1 MGMRLAEFIA
11 TNTAPILA
19 EWEAFARS
27 VMPGAKMDPL
37 ALRDHAEDILRA
49 TARDMMNPQSAAEQ
63 ASKSTG
69 HASEGSDSQRLTGA
83 SEVHGV
89 GRVGSGF
96 DLLGVVSE
104 YRALRASVIRLWRRS
119 DPHPDLRDLDDLTR
133 FNESID
139 QSLTKAVG
147 SYTSRVDQSRR
158 MFLAILAHDLRN
170 PLNSIMMSADL
181 VSHTGA
187 PDASEAASQISASA
201 GAISRLVSDLLDFA
215 GTGLGN
221 AIPLSR
227 ARTDLRLLCREVVN
241 EFRAAHPARSLLLD
255 ADEDLSGEWD
265 ASRLRQVLSNLLGN
279 ALQHGG
285 EDCEVALTARA
296 AGPDVTV
303 EVRNGGAVIPPGLL
317 PTIFDPLVRGSSPGS
332 PPRRPGSIG
341 IGLYIVREIVDAH
354 GGEVT
359 VESTAA
365 EGTTFT
371 ARLPRH
377 DSFAAQAPA

>member
-1 MGMRLAEFIA
+1 MRLADFIA
-11 TNTAPILA
+11 TNTEPILA

-27 VMPGAKMDPL
+27 VKPGAKMDAL

-96 DLLGVVSE
+96 DLLEVVSE
-104 YRALRASVIRLWRRS
+104 YRALRASVIRLWRDS
-119 DPHPDLRDLDDLTR
+119 EPHPDLRDLDDLTR

-181 VSHTGA
+181 VSHTGTA
-187 PDASEAASQISASA
+187 DASEAASQISASA
-201 GAISRLVSDLLDFA
+201 AAIARLVSDLLDFA
-215 GTGLGN
+215 GTGLGD
-221 AIPLSR
+221 AMPLTR

-241 EFRAAHPARSLLLD
+241 EFRAAHPTRSLSLD
-255 ADEDLSGEWD
+255 AEGDLSGEWD

-285 EDCEVALTARA
+285 KACEVTLTARA
-296 AGPDVTV
+296 EGPDVMV
-303 EVRNGGAVIPPGLL
+303 EVRNGGGVIPSDLL
-317 PTIFDPLVRGSSPGS
+317 PTIFDPLVRGPSPGS

-341 IGLYIVREIVDAH
+341 LGLYIVREIIDAH
-354 GGEVT
+354 GGDVT
-359 VESTAA
+359 VASTAA
-365 EGTTFT
+365 DGTTFT

-377 DSFAAQAPA
+377 EKPAAKQQA